1 MEGFPSGQREQ
12 TVNLSSMTSVVRI
25 HHLPPKEPIL
35 IRVSVLF
42 WRQVE
47 WIRKPA
53 LRNVPVAR
61 FNRRGFRR
69 NGSESTTGRV
79 GRRVAVRLWDCTSQ
93 SRQARA
99 INGASALRNVPVARF
114 NHRGFRRNG
123 SESITE
129 RAGRRVAVR
138 LWDCTSQSRQARALN
153 GVPALRNVPV
163 ARFNRRG
170 LPVGRQPLKYLMVV
184 PAAKRI
190 HHRTGRQACSSAT
203 MGGNNQSRQARARS
217 EGKNRLCS
225 IAKSTCTG
233 YLQRYI
239 AVWDVIP

>member
-42 WRQVE
+42 WCQVE

-79 GRRVAVRLWDCTSQ
+79 GRRVAVRRWDCTSQ
-93 SRQARA
+93 SRQAE
-99 INGASALRNVPVARF
+99 ALF
-114 NHRGFRRNG
+114 EG
-123 SESITE
+123 TK
-129 RAGRRVAVR
+129 GRHAP
-138 LWDCTSQSRQARALN
+138 N
-153 GVPALRNVPV
+153 PKG
-163 ARFNRRG
+163 
-170 LPVGRQPLKYLMVV
+170 
-184 PAAKRI
+184 
-190 HHRTGRQACSSAT
+190 RTGCPT
-203 MGGNNQSRQARARS
+203 M
-217 EGKNRLCS
+217 
-225 IAKSTCTG
+225 KSTCTG
-233 YLQRYI
+233 HRRGAPACAPGQPSARIPIGSLFGKGQTHRSAGAYRKEYNRRNEAVNRLQTHNRRGGQWPPTPI
-239 AVWDVIP
+239 

>member
-25 HHLPPKEPIL
+25 HHLPPKQKDIPKGMSFFCFGGRWL
-35 IRVSVLF
+35 
-42 WRQVE
+42 
-47 WIRKPA
+47 WIQK
-53 LRNVPVAR
+53 
-61 FNRRGFRR
+61 
-69 NGSESTTGRV
+69 
-79 GRRVAVRLWDCTSQ
+79 
-93 SRQARA
+93 
-99 INGASALRNVPVARF
+99 
-114 NHRGFRRNG
+114 
-123 SESITE
+123 
-129 RAGRRVAVR
+129 
-138 LWDCTSQSRQARALN
+138 
-153 GVPALRNVPV
+153 PALRNVPV

-203 MGGNNQSRQARARS
+203 MGGNNQSRQARAQS

-233 YLQRYI
+233 YLERYI
-239 AVWDVIP
+239 AVCDVIPSGRTVCAQAAQNHTVRGRTLRLAKSRLRRLLAGRPLRWVCSPLRFSRCR

>member
-25 HHLPPKEPIL
+25 HHLPPKQKDIPKGMSFFCFGGRWL
-35 IRVSVLF
+35 
-42 WRQVE
+42 

-69 NGSESTTGRV
+69 NGSKSTTGRV

-99 INGASALRNVPVARF
+99 Q
-114 NHRGFRRNG
+114 
-123 SESITE
+123 SEGTP
-129 RAGRRVAVR
+129 
-138 LWDCTSQSRQARALN
+138 SQHAPN
-153 GVPALRNVPV
+153 
-163 ARFNRRG
+163 
-170 LPVGRQPLKYLMVV
+170 LKG
-184 PAAKRI
+184 
-190 HHRTGRQACSSAT
+190 RTG
-203 MGGNNQSRQARARS
+203 
-217 EGKNRLCS
+217 CS

-233 YLQRYI
+233 YLERYI
-239 AVWDVIP
+239 AVCDVIP